1 MIFGYSYIKK
11 TGKVQPGYLS
21 FFTRWS
27 RLSVRCVPYMVKKLP
42 ERRLLLMREDETPKT
57 ATAVEN
63 PQGTDRPWTDLAA
76 EEDDSI
82 GEAVRCSL
90 DEIRY
95 A

>member
-1 MIFGYSYIKK
+1 
-11 TGKVQPGYLS
+11 
-21 FFTRWS
+21 
-27 RLSVRCVPYMVKKLP
+27 
-42 ERRLLLMREDETPKT
+42 MREDETPKT
-57 ATAVEN
+57 APVVKESR
-63 PQGTDRPWTDLAA
+63 GTDRPWTDLAA